1 MNDENRPA
9 RDSEANARAF
19 RKALAIGMAISAAVM
34 VLLDFLGVIDIFK
47 NWP

>member
-9 RDSEANARAF
+9 RDPEANARAF

-34 VLLDFLGVIDIFK
+34 VLLDLFGIVDLFR